1 MKIDLFSNAEPAH
14 LHHAGR
20 RNLNAY
26 LARMSAAGIADS
38 RAFFI
43 EAFSH
48 ILEPNVKTEWPE
60 HRVITEELLVML
72 EDYFKLA
79 SVWMQTQFDVKPVG
93 GPEHLEQMMTFTKE
107 RWELWKHSLEALAE
121 GDDLSLRASARNAL
135 NAMR

>member
-1 MKIDLFSNAEPAH
+1 VKSDLFSNAEPAH

-60 HRVITEELLVML
+60 QRMITEELLVML
-72 EDYFKLA
+72 EDYFKFA
-79 SVWMQTQFDVKPVG
+79 GVWMQKQFDVKPVG
-93 GPEHLEQMMTFTKE
+93 ELEHLKQMMTFTEE

-121 GDDLSLRASARNAL
+121 GGDRTLRSSARNTL
-135 NAMR
+135 NAMG